1 VTDEDARGHNGE
13 QPGLPTDQPLP
24 ADGAPTPAFGSP
36 PAPPGPSLPP
46 PPPSP
51 PPLGHEAPP
60 TAAPPAPPAYPPGY
74 APSPVTEPSYQ
85 APAPWAGTAFP
96 PTAPY
101 SPGAAPP
108 GPPILGLPGLA
119 NGSLGEPS
127 VPRRRRRMLTIL
139 VLVVVVA
146 LILAGAGVAVFA
158 RGPSTTVSAPGTT
171 TTSPA
176 ARQLLQSSLAA
187 ARRRNAFHYV
197 AVSSLSG
204 SGGSTQRTVGDAG
217 PSSGRQVITAGKQ
230 KFTVIVIGKAC
241 YIKGNAAALTANLGL
256 PAASATAH
264 AGQWISLA
272 AGDAPYAAVYAAV
285 TASSA
290 LTDNVTVQP
299 ETVLPT
305 SSVDGHRVETVSGA
319 IAPIT
324 IGGTKVAPKGT
335 ATLAVRAA
343 APHLP
348 VRYTER
354 GTEGHGTTRSTVTF
368 SRWGTQVPV
377 SAPAG
382 AVTYASLGVSS
393 VPPTP
398 SGTVL
403 T

>member
-1 VTDEDARGHNGE
+1 MTDEDSRGHNGE
-13 QPGLPTDQPLP
+13 PPGLPIDQPPP

-36 PAPPGPSLPP
+36 PAPPGPPP
-46 PPPSP
+46 PP
-51 PPLGHEAPP
+51 
-60 TAAPPAPPAYPPGY
+60 YPPGY

-85 APAPWAGTAFP
+85 APAPWPPTSFP
-96 PTAPY
+96 PTAPF
-101 SPGAAPP
+101 SPGGPPP

-119 NGSLGEPS
+119 NGSRGEPS

-158 RGPSTTVSAPGTT
+158 RGPSTTVSAPGSTT
-171 TTSPA
+171 SSPA

-187 ARRRNAFHYV
+187 ARRVDAFHYV

-204 SGGSTQRTVGDAG
+204 SSGSTQRTVGDAG
-217 PSSGRQVITAGKQ
+217 PTSGRQVITAGKQ

-241 YIKGNAAALTANLGL
+241 YIKGNAAALSANLGF
-256 PAASATAH
+256 PAALATAH

-272 AGDAPYAAVYAAV
+272 AADAPYAAVYAAV

-299 ETVLPT
+299 ETVIPT
-305 SSVDGHRVETVSGA
+305 TTVDGHRVQTVSGA

-324 IGGTKVAPKGT
+324 VGGQKVAPKGT
-335 ATLAVRAA
+335 ATLAVRAS

-354 GTEGHGTTRSTVTF
+354 GTEDHGTTRSTVTF
-368 SRWGTQVPV
+368 SRWGTRVPV
-377 SAPAG
+377 SAPTG
-382 AVTYASLGVSS
+382 AVPYASLGVST
-393 VPPTP
+393 VPTTP